1 MNKRA
6 IILAAG
12 RGSRMGK
19 ETELKPKCFTVLG
32 GKRLLD
38 WQLQSL
44 SEAGI
49 DNIIVVRG
57 YKAEMFEGSFQK
69 VDNTNWHTTNM
80 VYSLFCVNSYDG
92 ETVISYSDIVY
103 KKDHIAALLESDYD
117 ITITADK
124 IWADL
129 WKIRF
134 EDPLDDAETFKS
146 NGLTLQEIGKKTN
159 DLSEIE
165 AQYMGLIKLTVK
177 GWQIMYDTYSSLNE
191 QQKAKIDMTSMFSL
205 LLTKNVKINIVFV
218 EGGWC
223 EADEYTDILAY
234 ENELNKNP
242 QWKHNWR

>member
-19 ETELKPKCFTVLG
+19 ETELKPKCFTMLG
-32 GKRLLD
+32 GKRLLE

-69 VDNTNWHTTNM
+69 ADNTNWHTTNM
-80 VYSLFCVNSYDG
+80 VYSLFCVDSFDG

-103 KKDHIAALLESDYD
+103 KKDHITALLEFDSD
-117 ITITADK
+117 IIITADK
-124 IWADL
+124 LWADL

-134 EDPLDDAETFKS
+134 ENPLDDAETFKS
-146 NGLTLQEIGKKTN
+146 NGFTLQEIGKKTN

-165 AQYMGLIKLTVK
+165 AQYMGLIKLSVK
-177 GWQIMYDTYSSLNE
+177 GWQIMYDTYSSLTE
-191 QQKAKIDMTSMFSL
+191 KQKAKMDMTSMLNL
-205 LLTKNVKINIVFV
+205 LLSKGVKINVVFV

-223 EADEYTDILAY
+223 EADEYSDIVAY
-234 ENELNKNP
+234 EKEMKNNLH
-242 QWKHNWR
+242 WKHDWR